1 MPDTGRVALFHGPAK
16 PFEIREMPVPDPE
29 PGAML
34 IKVSMAN
41 ICGSDLHAWHGRFV
55 LAGLGGV
62 LPTVLGHEMT
72 GVVTALGQGLTRDA
86 DGLPLAEGD
95 RVTFTY
101 FTGCGQCYGCLRG
114 KRTSCSNLSMPMT
127 QSAEAWPH
135 FVGAYGD
142 YFYVR
147 PNAAIYKVPE
157 GVPDEVVAGANC
169 ALSQVIAGFERCA
182 LRFDEAVVIQGAG
195 GLGLYATA
203 VAKAFG
209 ARMVVTVDAVADR
222 LEMASRFGAD
232 ATINI
237 NELPDPKARAK
248 QIKHLTDGRGADV
261 VMEVVGA
268 AAVVPEGIRMLA
280 QHGRYVGIG
289 CINAGQTYEADPSR
303 LVMANKSFIGVALYE
318 PDVLGKALRFLSR
331 YREQLPLD
339 ELVSRK
345 FPLTEI
351 DDAFRKADQREVLR
365 ASLVPH

>member
-1 MPDTGRVALFHGPAK
+1 MPETGRVALFHGPQK
-16 PFEIREMPVPDPE
+16 PFEIREVAVPEPE
-29 PGAML
+29 PGAMV

-41 ICGSDLHAWHGRFV
+41 ICGSDLHAWHGRFA
-55 LAGLGGV
+55 LAGLGGT

-72 GVVTALGQGLTRDA
+72 GVVSALGEGLTHDA
-86 DGLPLAEGD
+86 DGGPLAEGD

-101 FTGCGQCYGCLRG
+101 FTGCGHCYGCLRG

-127 QSAEAWPH
+127 QSAETWPH
-135 FVGAYGD
+135 FVGAYAD

-147 PNAAIYKVPE
+147 PGAAIYKVPE
-157 GVPDEVVAGANC
+157 GLPDEVVAGANC
-169 ALSQVIAGFERCA
+169 ALSQIIAGFERA
-182 LRFDEAVVIQGAG
+182 SLRFDETVVVQGAG

-209 ARMVVTVDAVADR
+209 ARTVVTVDGVADR
-222 LEMASRFGAD
+222 LEMARRFGAD
-232 ATINI
+232 ATINV
-237 NELPDPKARAK
+237 NEVTDFKARAK
-248 QIKHLTDGRGADV
+248 EIKKLTDGRGADV
-261 VMEVVGA
+261 VMEVVGD

-303 LVMANKSFIGVALYE
+303 LVMANKSFLGVALYE

-331 YREQLPLD
+331 YRDKLPLD
-339 ELVSRK
+339 ELISSK

-351 DDAFRKADQREVLR
+351 DEAFRKADAREVLR